1 MSISEVPGGKPM
13 GIKNIGIIA
22 NIYKDQAIET
32 ARVLKGWIEE
42 RGLNVYL
49 EKDIAERLASG
60 QEQGRL
66 PGYDMDSLAE
76 RCDMIVVFGGDGT
89 LLMAARYLRKYEVPL
104 LGVNLGGFGYL
115 TVVNLSEMC
124 SDIEKII
131 QGDYRIEKRMMLD
144 IFIFRGGK
152 PIEEHS
158 VLNDAVV
165 SRGNL
170 RRLVEIETRVDDQYL
185 TTYKADGLII
195 STPTGST
202 AYSLSAGGPIIFPQ
216 LDSMILNPI
225 CSHPLTTRP
234 VILPGWSV
242 VSLFARMRERG
253 ATLTLDGQVS
263 LTLEQ
268 GDRIGIKRSVYR
280 ASLIDSPHRD
290 YLEILR
296 TKLGWGGLPGAVPS

>member
-1 MSISEVPGGKPM
+1 MA
-13 GIKNIGIIA
+13 IKNIGIIA
-22 NIYKDQAIET
+22 NIYKEKAIET
-32 ARVLKGWIEE
+32 ARVLKGWAEG
-42 RGLNVYL
+42 RGLGVYL
-49 EKDIAERLASG
+49 EKDIAEKLASEKGGAEGCDMDRLAECS
-60 QEQGRL
+60 
-66 PGYDMDSLAE
+66 
-76 RCDMIVVFGGDGT
+76 DMIVVFGGDGT
-89 LLMAARYLRKYEVPL
+89 LLMAARCLKKYEVPL

-144 IFIFRGGK
+144 VAVLRGGK
-152 PIEEHS
+152 PVAEHT

-170 RRLVEIETRVDDQYL
+170 RRLVEIETRVNDQYL

-216 LDSMILNPI
+216 VDSMILNPI
-225 CSHPLTTRP
+225 CPHTLTNRP

-242 VSLFARMRERG
+242 VGLFARMREGG
-253 ATLTLDGQVS
+253 ANLTLDGQIS
-263 LTLEQ
+263 LTLEK
-268 GDRIGIKRSVYR
+268 DDSIEIKRSVYR
-280 ASLIDSPHRD
+280 AALIDSPHRD

-296 TKLGWGGLPGAVPS
+296 TKLGWGGLPGAAKS